1 MRSTEEGKQ
10 MTTITGEVLHK
21 SETLALKK
29 LGLSSQNEALIEKER
44 ASFGSVPSV
53 PCNNPFKKRKNDDLQ
68 LNQATT
74 TEEQAS
80 QVTEIEESEVLSA
93 TQKSEESIDSKFI
106 KPKGKR
112 TGEKLSKQS
121 DCNNVKSR
129 KSSILNFF
137 SRV

>member
-1 MRSTEEGKQ
+1 MKTSTEEGKQ
-10 MTTITGEVLHK
+10 MTMITGEILHK

-29 LGLSSQNEALIEKER
+29 LGLSFQHEALIEKG
-44 ASFGSVPSV
+44 ASFGSI
-53 PCNNPFKKRKNDDLQ
+53 PCNNPFKKRKND
-68 LNQATT
+68 LNQATAT
-74 TEEQAS
+74 DEQAS
-80 QVTEIEESEVLSA
+80 EVTEIEESEILSA
-93 TQKSEESIDSKFI
+93 TATHKSDESIDSKFI

-121 DCNNVKSR
+121 DC